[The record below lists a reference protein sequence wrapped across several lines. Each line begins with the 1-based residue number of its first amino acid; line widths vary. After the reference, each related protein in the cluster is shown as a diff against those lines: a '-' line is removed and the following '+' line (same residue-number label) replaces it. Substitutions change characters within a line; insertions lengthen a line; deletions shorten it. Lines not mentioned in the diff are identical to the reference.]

1 MEKTKNDENM
11 EAARA
16 GQAGKGFA
24 VVADEVRNLAG
35 KTAESSK
42 NTTILIEQAM
52 RAVKH
57 GTSIAN
63 ETAQSFGRVAE
74 HVDRVAQRA
83 QNIAE
88 NSKMQDE
95 AIHQTTEGVNRISNV
110 VQTNSATA
118 QQTAAASEEL
128 SGQANMLRK
137 LMSKFKLQTA

>member
-63 ETAQSFGRVAE
+63 ETAWSFGRVAE